1 MGKRP
6 IAYIL
11 DIAANR
17 VEAVAGAE
25 MRALRAQGHRVQA
38 ITLRHTPDEVQAAKR
53 SPNDDIL
60 SIDQTDAGRVSL
72 EILRLYRRSAT
83 ARRGLS
89 FLRAQLS
96 LSRCPLLWNAA
107 KLAAAAQA
115 AGCRH
120 LHAHGAGEAAA
131 HALVAARMIG
141 ASVSFTC
148 RGDDVYGTPSDLR
161 EMLRATDFAV
171 AQCRDMAADLMELV
185 PAARIVTIPRGVE
198 PDRFTPRPEGTPD
211 NGRYLFVGRLVEQAG
226 LGDLLDALGMIP
238 ASRRPALDVVGA
250 GPDAAALRERAAARG
265 LTEEVRFL
273 DARSE
278 SWMAAEG
285 PRYRALVGPFKAA
298 HTGERD
304 ADPLPVKEAMAMGLP
319 VIASRFMGIKDTVMM
334 GTGIL
339 FEPGDVLG
347 LAAALLAL
355 EGMPPA
361 QRRAMGKAGRACVLD
376 RFPAARQA
384 EALSRMIEGA

>member
-6 IAYIL
+6 IAYVL

-17 VEAVAGAE
+17 VEMVAGAD
-25 MRALRAQGHRVQA
+25 MRALRAHGHAVRP
-38 ITLRHTPDEVQAAKR
+38 ITLRPSPDEIQSAGR
-53 SPNDDIL
+53 PQDDEIL
-60 SIDQTDAGRVSL
+60 SIDRTASGRAGL
-72 EILRLYRRSAT
+72 EILRLYRRDAT
-83 ARRGLS
+83 VRRGLS
-89 FLRAQLS
+89 FLRAQLVQP
-96 LSRCPLLWNAA
+96 RCRLLWNAA
-107 KLAAAAQA
+107 RLATTAQA

-148 RGDDVYGTPSDLR
+148 RGDDVYGNAPDLR

-171 AQCRDMAADLMELV
+171 ASCRDMAADLMGLA

-198 PDRFTPRPEGTPD
+198 PDRFTPRPAEMPD

-226 LGDLLDALGMIP
+226 LGDLLNALGLIP

-250 GPDAAALRERAAARG
+250 GPDTAALRERAAARG
-265 LTEEVRFL
+265 LTESLRFL
-273 DARSE
+273 DARPE

-298 HTGERD
+298 RTGERD

-319 VIASRFMGIKDTVMM
+319 VIASRFMGNKDTVAM

-339 FEPGDVLG
+339 FEPGDALG
-347 LAAALLAL
+347 LAAAMLAL
-355 EGMPPA
+355 ESMPPA
-361 QRRAMGKAGRACVLD
+361 QRRAMGEAGRARILD
-376 RFPAARQA
+376 SFPAARQA
-384 EALSRMIEGA
+384 AALSRMVEAA